1 MPVIGPTAKAI
12 INGLQGGFPL
22 TPRPFRDAGA
32 ELGLSEGE
40 LIEGVRDLVEAG
52 QLSRFGPLW
61 NAEMLGG
68 DVCLAAIAVPPER
81 FDEVAEQVNAHPEI
95 AHNYERT
102 HALNMWFVVSAE
114 DPRRIAAGDRG
125 NRSGD
130 RPWRPCHAEGARIFR
145 RLPGGGVEMLDVD
158 RPQDRC
164 GYPSGPSAG
173 ARALSGGRRET
184 RPR

>member
-1 MPVIGPTAKAI
+1 MPIIDPTEKAI

-40 LIEGVRDLVEAG
+40 LIEGVRDLVGAG

-68 DVCLAAIAVPPER
+68 DVCLAAIAVPPDR
-81 FDEVAEQVNAHPEI
+81 FEEVAEQVNAHPEI

-102 HALNMWFVVSAE
+102 HALNMWFVISAE
-114 DPRRIAAGDRG
+114 DARRIAQVIAEIEKETGLTI
-125 NRSGD
+125 
-130 RPWRPCHAEGARIFR
+130 HAMPKMNEFFVGFR
-145 RLPGGGVEMLDVD
+145 VEV
-158 RPQDRC
+158 
-164 GYPSGPSAG
+164 
-173 ARALSGGRRET
+173 
-184 RPR
+184 

>member
-1 MPVIGPTAKAI
+1 MPVIDPTEKAI

-22 TPRPFRDAGA
+22 TARPFRDAGA

-40 LIEGVRDLVEAG
+40 LLEGVRDLVGAG
-52 QLSRFGPLW
+52 LLSRFGPLW

-68 DVCLAAIAVPPER
+68 DVCLAAIAVPRER

-114 DPRRIAAGDRG
+114 DPRRIAQVIAEIETETGLG
-125 NRSGD
+125 V
-130 RPWRPCHAEGARIFR
+130 HAMPKMHEFFVGFR
-145 RLPGGGVEMLDVD
+145 VEV
-158 RPQDRC
+158 
-164 GYPSGPSAG
+164 
-173 ARALSGGRRET
+173 
-184 RPR
+184 

>member
-1 MPVIGPTAKAI
+1 MSVIDPTQKAT

-40 LIEGVRDLVEAG
+40 LLDCLRDLVGAG

-61 NAEMLGG
+61 NAEMIGG

-114 DPRRIAAGDRG
+114 DPRRIAQVIAEIEAETGL
-125 NRSGD
+125 SV
-130 RPWRPCHAEGARIFR
+130 HAMPKMHEFFVGFR
-145 RLPGGGVEMLDVD
+145 VEV
-158 RPQDRC
+158 
-164 GYPSGPSAG
+164 
-173 ARALSGGRRET
+173 
-184 RPR
+184 